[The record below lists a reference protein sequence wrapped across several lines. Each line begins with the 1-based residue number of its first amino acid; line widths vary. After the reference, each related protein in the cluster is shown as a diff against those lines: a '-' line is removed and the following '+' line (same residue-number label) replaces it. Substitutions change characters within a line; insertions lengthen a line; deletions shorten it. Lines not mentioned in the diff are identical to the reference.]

1 MTPEAL
7 ALVLGA
13 ALLHAGWNALAKR
26 ARDPQAFLWWATS
39 VGTVALLPFGIVE
52 VAATGITRAALPFV
66 VATILLHGF
75 YFYALGRAYRTG
87 AFSLVYPVARGLGVA
102 VVPGVA
108 LIVFDERLS
117 AVGVLGIAL
126 VVSGVVA
133 LHFAPG
139 HPPVTGVSAARF
151 GAATAWAVVTG
162 FTIATYSLVDKAGV
176 AHLHPVVY
184 MTVIGGGCALILLP
198 ALRGRAD
205 SVRREWTENWRT
217 ILAAGVMT
225 GVGYMLVLFAFR
237 LSKTGY
243 VVAARELSIVFSAVI
258 GSLWLHEG
266 RLGPR
271 LLGAAIVLAGVVCVA
286 AGR

>member
-1 MTPEAL
+1 MTGEAL

-13 ALLHAGWNALAKR
+13 AILHAGWNALAKR
-26 ARDPQAFLWWATS
+26 ARDAQAFLWWATC
-39 VGTVALLPFGIVE
+39 VGSVALLPFGIAQ
-52 VAATGITRAALPFV
+52 VADSGIAPAAVPFM
-66 VATILLHGF
+66 VATIVLHGF

-87 AFSLVYPVARGLGVA
+87 ALSLVYPVARGLGVA

-108 LIVFDERLS
+108 LIMFDERLS
-117 AVGVLGIAL
+117 AIGVLGIAL
-126 VVSGVVA
+126 VVGGVVA

-139 HPPVTGVSAARF
+139 HPPVTGVAAARF
-151 GAATAWAVVTG
+151 GAASAWAVVTG
-162 FTIATYSLVDKAGV
+162 LTIATYSLVDKAGV
-176 AHLHPVVY
+176 AHLHPVAY
-184 MTVIGGGCALILLP
+184 MTVIGLGCAVILLP
-198 ALRGRAD
+198 ALAGRGDA
-205 SVRREWTENWRT
+205 VRREWRENWRT
-217 ILAAGVMT
+217 IIAAGVMT

-258 GSLWLHEG
+258 GSLWLGEG

-271 LLGAAIVLAGVVCVA
+271 LLGAAIILAGVVCVA

>member
-1 MTPEAL
+1 MTGEAL

-26 ARDPQAFLWWATS
+26 ARDPQAFLWWATC
-39 VGTVALLPFGIVE
+39 VGTVALLPFALVQ
-52 VAATGITRAALPFV
+52 VAATGIARSAVPFMIATV
-66 VATILLHGF
+66 VLHGW

-108 LIVFDERLS
+108 LVVFDERLS
-117 AVGVLGIAL
+117 PVGVLGISL
-126 VVSGVVA
+126 VVAGVVA

-139 HPPVTGVSAARF
+139 GPPAAGVSAARF
-151 GAATAWAVVTG
+151 GAASVWAVVTG
-162 FTIATYSLVDKAGV
+162 LTIATYSLVDKAGV

-184 MTVIGGGCALILLP
+184 MTVIGIGCAVVLLP
-198 ALRGRAD
+198 ALAGRGDA
-205 SVRREWTENWRT
+205 VRREWAENWRS
-217 ILAAGVMT
+217 ILVAGVMT

-258 GSLWLHEG
+258 GSLWLKEG

-271 LLGAAIVLAGVVCVA
+271 LIGASIILLGVVCVA

>member
-1 MTPEAL
+1 MTSEAL

-26 ARDPQAFLWWATS
+26 ARDPAAFLWWATC
-39 VGTVALLPFGIVE
+39 VGSVALLPFGVVQ
-52 VAATGITRAALPFV
+52 VAATGIAPAAVPFMI
-66 VATILLHGF
+66 ATIMLHGF

-108 LIVFDERLS
+108 LLVFNERLS

-126 VVSGVVA
+126 VVTGVVA

-139 HPPVTGVSAARF
+139 HPPIAGVSAARF
-151 GAATAWAVVTG
+151 GAASMWAVITG
-162 FTIATYSLVDKAGV
+162 LTIATYSLVDKAGV

-184 MTVIGGGCALILLP
+184 MTVIGLGCAGVLLP
-198 ALRGRAD
+198 ALSGRGDA
-205 SVRREWTENWRT
+205 VRGEWRENWRT

-258 GSLWLHEG
+258 GSLWLKEG

-271 LLGAAIVLAGVVCVA
+271 LLGAAVILAGVVCVA

>member
-1 MTPEAL
+1 MTSEAL

-26 ARDPQAFLWWATS
+26 ARDPQVFLWWATC
-39 VGTVALLPFGIVE
+39 VGAIALLPFGLVE
-52 VAATGITRAALPFV
+52 VAATGIARAAVPFMA
-66 VATILLHGF
+66 ATILLHGF
-75 YFYALGRAYRTG
+75 YFYALGRAYRAG

-102 VVPGVA
+102 LVPGVA
-108 LIVFDERLS
+108 LVVFDERLS

-126 VVSGVVA
+126 VVAGVVA
-133 LHFAPG
+133 LHLAPG
-139 HPPVTGVSAARF
+139 AMPVAGVPAARF
-151 GAATAWAVVTG
+151 GAASAWAVITG
-162 FTIATYSLVDKAGV
+162 LTIATYSLVDKAGV

-184 MTVIGGGCALILLP
+184 MTVIGIGCAVLLLP
-198 ALRGRAD
+198 SLAGRGGAL
-205 SVRREWTENWRT
+205 RREWRDNWRA

-225 GVGYMLVLFAFR
+225 ALGYTLVLFAFR

-258 GSLWLHEG
+258 GSVWLHEG

-271 LLGAAIVLAGVVCVA
+271 LLGAAIILLGVVCVA